1 MSASSNTYESTK
13 PLYKELYSD
22 KKRFNRIKKHIKKGK

>member
-13 PLYKELYSD
+13 PLYKESYSD
-22 KKRFNRIKKHIKKGK
+22 KKRFSRIKKCCKKDK